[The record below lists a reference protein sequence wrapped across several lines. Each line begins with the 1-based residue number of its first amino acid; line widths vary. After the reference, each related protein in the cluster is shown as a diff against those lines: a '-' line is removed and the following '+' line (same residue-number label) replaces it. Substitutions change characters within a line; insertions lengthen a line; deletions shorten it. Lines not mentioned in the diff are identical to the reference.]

1 MQAGAGMIGGVKG
14 GAAALALASLAACAA
29 PGAMPGATP
38 DGGAR
43 APRLAT
49 VAGYEGAFL
58 PTGELA
64 VRRVTQPF
72 GYAEGAEAKRA
83 ARALCGG
90 EVASGP
96 QDNFRD
102 GAWVFPGGCA

>member
-29 PGAMPGATP
+29 PGALP

-43 APRLAT
+43 APRLAA
-49 VAGYEGAFL
+49 VGGYEGAFL

-64 VRRVTQPF
+64 VRRVAQPF

-90 EVASGP
+90 DVASGP

>member
-1 MQAGAGMIGGVKG
+1 MRTGAGMSVGAKG
-14 GAAALALASLAACAA
+14 GAAVLALASLAACAGTGPDLA
-29 PGAMPGATP
+29 P

-43 APRLAT
+43 APRLAA
-49 VAGYEGAFL
+49 VAGYQGAFL

-64 VRRVTQPF
+64 VTRVTQPF

-90 EVASGP
+90 AVASGP